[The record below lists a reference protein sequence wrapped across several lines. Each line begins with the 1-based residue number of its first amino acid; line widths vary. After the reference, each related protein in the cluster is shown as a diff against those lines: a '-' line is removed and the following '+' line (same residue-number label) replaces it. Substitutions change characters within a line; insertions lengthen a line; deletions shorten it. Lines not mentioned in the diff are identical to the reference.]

1 MLTSKNPD
9 RIIVVF
15 DATAAWEQNTLNN
28 LFYTGPD
35 LLSSLVWILLRFQRN
50 KTALV
55 AVAEAMFHQVKLT
68 KETLIL

>member
-9 RIIVVF
+9 RIIVVI
-15 DATAAWEQNTLNN
+15 DATAIWEQNTLNN

-35 LLSSLVWILLRFQRN
+35 LLSSLVWILLRFQSN
-50 KTALV
+50 KIALV
-55 AVAEAMFHQVKLT
+55 AVAEAMFHQVILT